1 MDWEFATREIY
12 DQWGI
17 DLKAEKSEMQ
27 RKLFEAEEMLEKEQ
41 ELSAIAL
48 ERQREEY
55 ERKIKTLEFQVNIAL
70 SEARGALGW
79 TPRELRLAK
88 NCWDKWRRY
97 QFTSLRDAI
106 WGHAVLIKG

>member
-1 MDWEFATREIY
+1 M
-12 DQWGI
+12 
-17 DLKAEKSEMQ
+17 
-27 RKLFEAEEMLEKEQ
+27 
-41 ELSAIAL
+41 AL
-48 ERQREEY
+48 ERQKEEY

-88 NCWDKWRRY
+88 LCWDKWKRY

-106 WGHAVLIKG
+106 WGHAVLIKGKVTAKKLKIPKKCL

>member
-1 MDWEFATREIY
+1 M
-12 DQWGI
+12 
-17 DLKAEKSEMQ
+17 
-27 RKLFEAEEMLEKEQ
+27 
-41 ELSAIAL
+41 AL
-48 ERQREEY
+48 ERQKEEY

-88 NCWDKWRRY
+88 LCWDKWKRY

-106 WGHAVLIKG
+106 WGHAVLIKGKVTAKKTIYLKNAYNQFLLN